1 MQAAARTKLNFN
13 AQDHNAAEFDFLE
26 ADRGG
31 VAGSFSYFNTKT
43 EPPRAAGQLSSFAP
57 RVVTGK
63 SKFVAPPKGRL
74 NPRTPLAK
82 TEAKYQAQQKLTG
95 DFGWTK
101 TMHGPSMTFAIGAW
115 AIFVMLY
122 LARVS

>member
-1 MQAAARTKLNFN
+1 MQAAARTKLNFT
-13 AQDHNAAEFDFLE
+13 AQDLNAAEFDFLE

-31 VAGSFSYFNTKT
+31 VAGSFSQFETKT
-43 EPPRAAGQLSSFAP
+43 KPPRAAAKLSNFAP

-63 SKFVAPPKGRL
+63 SKFVMPPKGRL
-74 NPRTPLAK
+74 NPLGR

-101 TMHGPSMTFAIGAW
+101 TMHGPSMIFAVGAW
-115 AIFVMLY
+115 AILVVLY
-122 LARVS
+122 MSRVS